1 MDTLN
6 NTNGLYHLLF
16 PWPIGD
22 RFIKVIIHLTEDSYW
37 SLEGICKILPCVEVV
52 KILIFVLVTTLAPG
66 QTKPTTT
73 TTTTPSPTT
82 TSTTIQTTTPFNG
95 WQQAGQWVYFF
106 SS

>member
-1 MDTLN
+1 
-6 NTNGLYHLLF
+6 LF

-106 SS
+106 PS